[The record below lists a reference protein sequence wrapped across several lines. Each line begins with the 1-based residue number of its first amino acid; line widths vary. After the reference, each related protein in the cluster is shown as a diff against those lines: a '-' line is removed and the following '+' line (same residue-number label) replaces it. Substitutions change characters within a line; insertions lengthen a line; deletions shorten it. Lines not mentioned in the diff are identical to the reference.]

1 MEDFNFCSRTRII
14 FGKGR
19 ETEVGEH
26 IKPFAKK
33 VLVHYGGDYLEKN
46 GTLDRIITSLK
57 ASGVEPVLFDGVVPN
72 PRLSVVKKGIALCRK
87 EGIEFVLA
95 IGGGSAIDSS
105 KAIALGVPYDGDVWD
120 FYTGKAE
127 PKTALK
133 VGTILTIP
141 GSGSEMS
148 ESSIITNEADDTKY
162 GIDNQ
167 LIVPEFSILNPEM
180 CFTIPPFFMSAGLAD
195 ILSHQFE
202 RYFTPTKFCLF
213 SDHLLEGAMQAVIA
227 LSPKILKDP
236 QNYDYCAEFMWLAT
250 ISHNGVLDAGRQS
263 DWASHRIEH
272 EISALYDITHGAG
285 MAIIFPA
292 WMKHVKTTDLDR
304 FVRLGTRV
312 FGVNPD
318 GLGKE
323 QIADLTIKAV
333 EDFFASLNL
342 KITLSEAE
350 VPTDRFSEMADK
362 ALGRSETI
370 GRFQKLAHDD
380 IVAVLKLAV

>member
-1 MEDFNFCSRTRII
+1 MEDFNFCSRTKIV
-14 FGKGR
+14 FGRGK
-19 ETEVGEH
+19 ENEVGLQV
-26 IKPFAKK
+26 KPFADK
-33 VLVHYGGDYLEKN
+33 VLLHYGGDYLEKN
-46 GTLDRIITSLK
+46 GILDRIVGSLK

-72 PRLSVVKKGIALCRK
+72 PRLSVVKEGIALCRK
-87 EGIEFVLA
+87 EGIGFILA

-105 KAIALGVPYDGDVWD
+105 KAIALGVPYEGDVWD

-127 PKTALK
+127 PETALK

-162 GIDNQ
+162 GIDNA

-180 CFTIPPFFMSAGLAD
+180 CFTIPPFFMASGLAD

-227 LSPKILKDP
+227 LAPKILEAP

-292 WMKHVKTTDLDR
+292 WMKHVKSTDLDR
-304 FVRLGTRV
+304 FARLGTRV
-312 FGVNPD
+312 FGIDPNGRSKD
-318 GLGKE
+318 E
-323 QIADLTIKAV
+323 IADLTIKAV
-333 EDFFASLNL
+333 ADFFASLNL
-342 KITLSEAE
+342 KISLADAK
-350 VPTDRFSEMADK
+350 VPTDRFDEMASK
-362 ALGRSETI
+362 ALGRSDAI
-370 GRFQKLAHDD
+370 GRFRKLAHDD
-380 IVAVLKLAV
+380 IVAILKLAV